1 MNRRHFLQNSLLA
14 AAGFAVLPLASRVS
28 FGRHSDDAPVDPI
41 EPIFTGREVFDR
53 LMRLAKENDWRHLPI
68 GEKMAAVGLALRETP
83 YVGSTLELYEEREV
97 CSVNLLGLDCVT
109 FFEVALGFSR
119 MLAKGGTSPQDL
131 LDQITL
137 SRYRDGRVGDYT
149 SRLHYT
155 TDWFF
160 DNQAK
165 GLVEVVTQELP
176 GAERF
181 TEIVNFMSTHPDA
194 YKQLK
199 ANPKLVA
206 KIAEIEKNLNGR
218 RMTVLPKERVAA
230 AASKLKTGDIIGIT
244 TKIKGIDC
252 AHTGMVYRDENDA
265 VRFLHASLT
274 EKKVILDRTL
284 AEYLASVTKHTGIM
298 VARPLEA

>member
-1 MNRRHFLQNSLLA
+1 MYA
-14 AAGFAVLPLASRVS
+14 AAGVTLLPLGARVS
-28 FGRHSDDAPVDPI
+28 LGHGAGASEVDPV
-41 EPIFTGREVFDR
+41 EPVFTGREVFDR
-53 LMRLAKENDWRHLPI
+53 LMKLARDNDWRRLPI
-68 GEKMAAVGLALRETP
+68 GERMGAVGMALRETP
-83 YVGSTLELYEEREV
+83 YVGATLELYEDREV

-119 MLAKGGTSPQDL
+119 MLAKGGSTPQDL

-137 SRYRDGRVGDYT
+137 SRYRDARIDDYT

-165 GLVEVVTQELP
+165 GIVRVITQELP

-181 TEIVNFMSTHPDA
+181 RETIDFMSTHPDA

-199 ANPKLVA
+199 ANPQLVGR
-206 KIAEIEKNLNGR
+206 IAEIEKRINDR
-218 RMTVLPKERVAA
+218 HMTYVPKEKAA
-230 AASKLKTGDIIGIT
+230 AVEPKLQTGDIVGVT

-252 AHTGMVYRDENDA
+252 AHTGMCYRDQNGA
-265 VRFLHASLT
+265 LRFLHASLT

-284 AEYLASVTKHTGIM
+284 SEYLASVTKHTGIM
-298 VARPLEA
+298 IARPLEA